1 MKYDIKWE
9 YLDNRLEWSMQIS
22 NSSMWDMKDFIME
35 WMANLTA
42 ELFTRMA
49 QTMLN
54 ERTEE
59 ISEDQ
64 ILWALCL
71 VAIMSQN
78 SLSEKLTAAINN
90 IMWDMDIDKDEEDED
105 SDPWSRLRS
114 ISED

>member
-9 YLDNRLEWSMQIS
+9 YLDNRLEGSMQIT

-35 WMANLTA
+35 WMANLTV

-49 QTMLN
+49 QTMF
-54 ERTEE
+54 EEKTDE
-59 ISEDQ
+59 ISKDE

-78 SLSEKLTAAINN
+78 SLSEKLTTAINN
-90 IMWDMDIDKDEEDED
+90 IMWETWKEEEDD